1 MQPVAT
7 EFKGF
12 SVSWTG
18 QDGAEESGP
27 LELLW
32 QLIESYRVDIF
43 DISLIQITNDFIHF
57 LRSSDDLQIELAS
70 SFSVMAARLLYY
82 KSKALLPDP
91 GFEDSD
97 EDPRLPPELI
107 QQLLEYRKFQMA
119 GERIRELETL
129 ASGIAGRPEANV
141 REVEGEWLDV
151 SLLELIRA
159 YQGFLERVS
168 VSSPDLEIE
177 PEEVSV
183 EERMDQI
190 RMLLLDAVSFS
201 FHDLFENF
209 LMASKM
215 EIIASFLALLE
226 LVKLGEILV
235 RQSVSCGEITVFKKE
250 VTIA

>member
-1 MQPVAT
+1 MQAAAT

-43 DISLIQITNDFIHF
+43 DISLIQITSDFIHF
-57 LRSSDDLQIELAS
+57 LRSSEDLQIELAS

-91 GFEDSD
+91 GFEDSE

-107 QQLLEYRKFQMA
+107 EQLLEYRKFQMA
-119 GERIRELETL
+119 GERMRELETVVTGIVSRP
-129 ASGIAGRPEANV
+129 ASGL

-151 SLLELIRA
+151 SLLELLRA
-159 YQGFLERVS
+159 YQGLIERVS
-168 VSSPDLEIE
+168 ISPAALEIE
-177 PEEVSV
+177 QEEVSV

-226 LVKLGEILV
+226 LVKLGEVLV
-235 RQSVSCGEITVFKKE
+235 RQSVACGEITVFKKE
-250 VTIA
+250 ITIN